1 MKISIVDQEVNDFDW
16 FLLGKNN
23 CILHFTSGGGRLPD
37 KVSESEQ
44 DLDFLKYF
52 FYDLNKFDCD
62 NNCLMLNSSFEEMAR
77 KGLYSYD
84 RLNIHDPND
93 TKYQLIAC
101 PEVELKFEALPTEVQ
116 LTLAR
121 FKTDFDPTKDKII
134 DVGELIEA

>member
-1 MKISIVDQEVNDFDW
+1 MKISKYDQEVNDFDW

-23 CILHFTSGGGRLPD
+23 CILHFTSEGGRLPD
-37 KVSESEQ
+37 MVSESDE

-52 FYDLNKFDCD
+52 FYHLNKFDSD
-62 NNCLMLNSSFEEMAR
+62 NNCLMLNNSFEEMAR

-101 PEVELKFEALPTEVQ
+101 PEVELKFEVLPTEVQ
-116 LTLAR
+116 LILAR